1 MMSCKH
7 EIVVLHLKTAQTTVK
22 FPCLS
27 SFQLINMLKLP
38 LFCYLYVSFKGG
50 SIF

>member
-7 EIVVLHLKTAQTTVK
+7 EIVVLHLITAQTAIK

-27 SFQLINMLKLP
+27 SFQLINLLKLP
-38 LFCYLYVSFKGG
+38 LFFFFYVSFKGG